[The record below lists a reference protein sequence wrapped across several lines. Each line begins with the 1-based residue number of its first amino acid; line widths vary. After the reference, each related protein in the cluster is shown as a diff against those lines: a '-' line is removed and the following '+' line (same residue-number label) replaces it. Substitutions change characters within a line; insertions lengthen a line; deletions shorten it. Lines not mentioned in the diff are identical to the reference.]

1 MAEATRVLTIVVL
14 ALTALLAGLHFAG
27 KIKLTQLLVGVSTG
41 TMTTVSIWQ
50 ATEST
55 MERKTSINTAPTSS

>member
-27 KIKLTQLLVGVSTG
+27 KIKLT
-41 TMTTVSIWQ
+41 
-50 ATEST
+50 
-55 MERKTSINTAPTSS
+55 